1 MSEHILNAI
10 AGIGE
15 SAEKKPFWITFIMR
29 KISDNY
35 VKSLSVSLY
44 ISIVY
49 SHKYTM
55 NVVVAIVTLTNMVV
69 CYFPFFGDLAVMY
82 IGTHAQ

>member
-1 MSEHILNAI
+1 
-10 AGIGE
+10 
-15 SAEKKPFWITFIMR
+15 MR
-29 KISDNY
+29 KIIDNY
-35 VKSLSVSLY
+35 VKSLSVTLY

-55 NVVVAIVTLTNMVV
+55 NVVVAIATLTNMVV